1 MRLNY
6 LEFDY
11 CEDADGAGTFDAL
24 AATVPAHNAAVLAE
38 VTAVLAWAYDA
49 FEAQR
54 APLDEGGEWDYDLQ
68 GWREFS
74 AIDVLHFDERS
85 GELSI
90 QSRPAGPARHSVSL
104 SVTGT
109 PSFCAAFRERF
120 LAS

>member
-1 MRLNY
+1 MSLNY

-11 CEDADGAGTFDAL
+11 SEDADGVGTFDAL
-24 AATVPAHNAAVLAE
+24 ATTAPAHNATVLAE
-38 VTAVLAWAYDA
+38 VATVLAWAHHA

-74 AIDVLHFDERS
+74 AVDVLDFDDHS
-85 GELSI
+85 GKLSV
-90 QSRPAGPARHSVSL
+90 QAQAAGAARHSVSL

-109 PSFCAAFRERF
+109 PGFCAAFSERF
-120 LAS
+120 QLS

>member
-1 MRLNY
+1 MSLNY

-11 CEDADGAGTFDAL
+11 SEDADGIGTFDAL
-24 AATVPAHNAAVLAE
+24 AATPTAHNAAVLAE
-38 VTAVLAWAYDA
+38 VVTVLVWAQHA

-74 AIDVLHFDERS
+74 AVDFLHFDDHS
-85 GELSI
+85 GEVSV
-90 QSRPAGPARHSVSL
+90 QPQAAGAARHTVSL

-109 PSFCAAFRERF
+109 PGFCAAFRERF
-120 LAS
+120 QSS

>member
-11 CEDADGAGTFDAL
+11 SEDPDGAGTFDAL
-24 AATVPAHNAAVLAE
+24 AATVPVHNAAVLAE
-38 VTAVLAWAYDA
+38 VTAVLAWAHDA

-54 APLDEGGEWDYDLQ
+54 GPLDDGGEWDYDLQ

-74 AIDVLHFDERS
+74 AVDVLHFDERC

-90 QSRPAGPARHSVSL
+90 QSQPAGVARHSVSL
-104 SVTGT
+104 SITGT
-109 PSFCAAFRERF
+109 PSFCAAFRQRF
-120 LAS
+120 HGS

>member
-1 MRLNY
+1 MSLNY

-11 CEDADGAGTFDAL
+11 SEDADGVGTFDAL
-24 AATVPAHNAAVLAE
+24 ATTAPAHNATVLAE
-38 VTAVLAWAYDA
+38 VATVLAWAHHA

-74 AIDVLHFDERS
+74 AVDVLDFDDHS
-85 GELSI
+85 GKLSV
-90 QSRPAGPARHSVSL
+90 QAQATGAARQSVSL

-109 PSFCAAFRERF
+109 PGFCAAFRERF
-120 LAS
+120 QLS

>member
-1 MRLNY
+1 MSLNY

-11 CEDADGAGTFDAL
+11 SEDADGVGTFDAL
-24 AATVPAHNAAVLAE
+24 AATAPAHNAAVLAE
-38 VTAVLAWAYDA
+38 VAAVLAWAHHA

-74 AIDVLHFDERS
+74 AVDVLDFDDRS
-85 GELSI
+85 GKLSV
-90 QSRPAGPARHSVSL
+90 QTQAAGAARHTVSL

-109 PSFCAAFRERF
+109 PGFCAAFSERF
-120 LAS
+120 QPS

>member
-1 MRLNY
+1 MSLKY

-11 CEDADGAGTFDAL
+11 SEDAAGIGTFDAL
-24 AATVPAHNAAVLAE
+24 AATAPIHNSGVLTE
-38 VTAVLAWAYDA
+38 VTIVLAWAHYA

-54 APLDEGGEWDYDLQ
+54 APLDEDGEWDYDLQ

-74 AIDVLHFDERS
+74 AVDVLDFDHNS

-90 QSRPAGPARHSVSL
+90 QSQPAGAARHIVSL

-109 PSFCAAFRERF
+109 EGFCTAFRERF
-120 LAS
+120 LTS

>member
-11 CEDADGAGTFDAL
+11 SEDAHGIGTFDAL
-24 AATVPAHNAAVLAE
+24 AATAPAHNAAVLAE
-38 VTAVLAWAYDA
+38 VAVVLAWAYDA

-74 AIDVLHFDERS
+74 AVDALHFDEDT
-85 GELSI
+85 GELSV
-90 QSRPAGPARHSVSL
+90 QLQATGAARHSVSL
-104 SVTGT
+104 SITGS
-109 PSFCAAFRERF
+109 PDFCAVFRERF
-120 LAS
+120 YAS

>member
-11 CEDADGAGTFDAL
+11 SEDADGIGTFDTL
-24 AATVPAHNAAVLAE
+24 AATATVHHAAVIAE

-54 APLDEGGEWDYDLQ
+54 APLNDGGEWDYDLQ

-74 AIDVLHFDERS
+74 AMDVLHFDERS

-90 QSRPAGPARHSVSL
+90 QSQPAGAARHSVSL

-109 PSFCAAFRERF
+109 PGFCAAFRERF
-120 LAS
+120 HAS

>member
-1 MRLNY
+1 MSLNY

-11 CEDADGAGTFDAL
+11 SEDADGVGTFDAL
-24 AATVPAHNAAVLAE
+24 AATAPAHNATVLAE
-38 VTAVLAWAYDA
+38 VATVLAWAHHA

-74 AIDVLHFDERS
+74 AVDVLDFDDHS
-85 GELSI
+85 GKLSV
-90 QSRPAGPARHSVSL
+90 QAQAAGAARHSVSL

-109 PSFCAAFRERF
+109 PGFCAAFSERF
-120 LAS
+120 QLS

>member
-1 MRLNY
+1 MPLTY

-11 CEDADGAGTFDAL
+11 SEDANGVGTFDAL
-24 AATVPAHNAAVLAE
+24 AATAPAHNALVLAE
-38 VTAVLAWAYDA
+38 IATVLAWAHDA

-68 GWREFS
+68 GWREFR
-74 AIDVLHFDERS
+74 AVDVLNFDEHS
-85 GELSI
+85 GELST
-90 QSRPAGPARHSVSL
+90 QPQATGATRHTVSL

-120 LAS
+120 HSS

>member
-1 MRLNY
+1 MSLNY

-11 CEDADGAGTFDAL
+11 SEDADGIGTFDAL
-24 AATVPAHNAAVLAE
+24 AATAPAHNAAVLAE
-38 VTAVLAWAYDA
+38 VAAVLVWAHHA

-74 AIDVLHFDERS
+74 AVDVLHFDDHS
-85 GELSI
+85 GELSV
-90 QSRPAGPARHSVSL
+90 QPQAAGAARHTVSL

-109 PSFCAAFRERF
+109 PGFCVAFRERF
-120 LAS
+120 QPS

>member
-1 MRLNY
+1 MSLNY

-11 CEDADGAGTFDAL
+11 SEDADGVGTFDAL
-24 AATVPAHNAAVLAE
+24 ATTAPAHNATVLAE
-38 VTAVLAWAYDA
+38 VATVLAWAHHA

-74 AIDVLHFDERS
+74 AVDVLDFDDHS
-85 GELSI
+85 GKLSV
-90 QSRPAGPARHSVSL
+90 QAQAAGAARQSVSL

-109 PSFCAAFRERF
+109 PGFCAAFRERF
-120 LAS
+120 QLS

>member
-1 MRLNY
+1 MRLHY

-11 CEDADGAGTFDAL
+11 SEDADGVGTFDTL
-24 AATVPAHNAAVLAE
+24 AATAPAHNAAVLAE
-38 VTAVLAWAYDA
+38 VASVLAWAHQA

-74 AIDVLHFDERS
+74 AVDVLDFDDHS
-85 GELSI
+85 GKLSV
-90 QSRPAGPARHSVSL
+90 QAQAAGAARHSVSL

-109 PSFCAAFRERF
+109 PSFCSAFRERF
-120 LAS
+120 YAS

>member
-1 MRLNY
+1 MSLRY

-11 CEDADGAGTFDAL
+11 SEDADGTGTFDAL
-24 AATVPAHNAAVLAE
+24 AATAPAHNAAVLAE
-38 VTAVLAWAYDA
+38 VAVVLAWTHAA

-74 AIDVLHFDERS
+74 AVDALDFDEHS

-90 QSRPAGPARHSVSL
+90 QPQPTGAVRHTVSL

-120 LAS
+120 HAS